1 MIATKSEMMSRRL
14 SRGWNKPISMTK
26 RQRLKEDREMH
37 GRTMTLQKV
46 HLCTCFYCV
55 NVIII
60 SKSRQRMK
68 KVVESLSSL
77 TSPSASLRN
86 RHIHRL
92 DTIQQK
98 SLLNSPG
105 PFFKHMITTV
115 DLSLAFSFFVMLIRA
130 LQPILSY
137 SHQGRKALG
146 KALGKPP
153 PKVPP
158 TTPNADAASF
168 SFSASSLAFSSAFF
182 FFLCN
187 FMCTSPYRQMD
198 ISKSLVS
205 DWHSFPP
212 KKSDRKP
219 AHEGAG
225 VP

>member
-1 MIATKSEMMSRRL
+1 
-14 SRGWNKPISMTK
+14 
-26 RQRLKEDREMH
+26 
-37 GRTMTLQKV
+37 
-46 HLCTCFYCV
+46 
-55 NVIII
+55 
-60 SKSRQRMK
+60 MK
-68 KVVESLSSL
+68 KVVAFLSSL
-77 TSPSASLRN
+77 TSPSASLSDK
-86 RHIHRL
+86 HIHRL

-146 KALGKPP
+146 KALAKPP

-187 FMCTSPYRQMD
+187 FMCTSPQALHSVLGP
-198 ISKSLVS
+198 IGPLLHSGVS
-205 DWHSFPP
+205 VAPQPKHVGGGPFFLSPEFPLFLP
-212 KKSDRKP
+212 AMVFPDRAPVLP
-219 AHEGAG
+219 AEPLLPCFPFPILTPFPWLALFEVGLT
-225 VP
+225 